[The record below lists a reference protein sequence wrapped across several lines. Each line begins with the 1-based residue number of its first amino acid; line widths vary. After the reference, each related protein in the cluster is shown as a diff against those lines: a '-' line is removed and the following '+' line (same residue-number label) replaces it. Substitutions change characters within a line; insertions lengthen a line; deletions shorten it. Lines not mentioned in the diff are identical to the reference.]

1 MPSIKKGMLILVHY
15 FGGIYMAMNI
25 FAGFLFVI
33 AAAAG
38 IWAWWIENGGSF
50 HRDKNKEEKT
60 KEIATDEK
68 N

>member
-1 MPSIKKGMLILVHY
+1 
-15 FGGIYMAMNI
+15 MAMNI

-60 KEIATDEK
+60 KEMATDEK